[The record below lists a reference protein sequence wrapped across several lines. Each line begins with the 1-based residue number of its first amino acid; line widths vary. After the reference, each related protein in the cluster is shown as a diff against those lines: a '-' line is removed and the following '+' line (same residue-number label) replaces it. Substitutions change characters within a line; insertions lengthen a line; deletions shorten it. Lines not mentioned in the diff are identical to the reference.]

1 MGKSIRRNIQCK
13 GRMYKMLVRFKS
25 RHMLTLLMVLI
36 TTMALSLAAARA
48 QDEKVLV
55 VGSAEFVDSFDPAR
69 SYSPTPMMSLQVTY
83 DTLVTFPADS
93 ADKFE
98 PRIAKSWDVSD
109 DKLTYTFHLRDDVK
123 FSDGTPLTAD
133 DVVFSFKR
141 FQNIKGNPSFLAATI
156 ADVTATDPTTVVL
169 KLTGSDPA
177 ILAKLV
183 AWPFSIVNSKV
194 IKEQGGTDAA
204 DADKADKAEAFF
216 SSGSAGSGPYILE
229 SYEKES
235 QLVLVRNPNYW
246 GTAPYFD
253 KVIFQNIPEAAA
265 QKVALEAGDIDV
277 ALGITPDQVDA
288 INKTDG
294 LSVYT
299 TGAFTLYFFTMNR
312 HKEYGGPLSDHK
324 VEQAV
329 RYALDYEGFRK
340 IAGPGAVTPAAM
352 LPVGMFGAYGADKA
366 PKRDLEKAKALLA
379 EAGYPDGFET
389 TLDYPTYTQ
398 EGLNIETLAQ
408 KAVSDLAEVG
418 IKVKLVP
425 GDIGTF
431 IEKARAGT
439 LGFSLLWWQ
448 PDYLDPDNY
457 LYFLPGR
464 NGGKRA
470 QLLENEVDPS
480 LIQLRD
486 KALIEANPDERLK
499 LFAQVQ
505 DYWQTDGPWAPF
517 LQGSIQVGHRNDIQG
532 VFRHPQWLL
541 DVATLSRVQ

>member
-1 MGKSIRRNIQCK
+1 
-13 GRMYKMLVRFKS
+13 MLVRFKS
-25 RHMLTLLMVLI
+25 RRVITLLMVLL
-36 TTMALSLAAARA
+36 TTIALSLSAAHA

-69 SYSPTPMMSLQVTY
+69 SYSPTPIMSLQATY

-98 PRIAKSWDVSD
+98 PRVAKSWDVSD
-109 DKLTYTFHLRDDVK
+109 DNLTYTFHLRDDVK

-156 ADVTATDPTTVVL
+156 ADVTATDPTTVVV
-169 KLTGSDPA
+169 KLNVVDPA
-177 ILAKLV
+177 ILAKIV

-194 IKEQGGTDAA
+194 VKEQGGSDAA
-204 DADKADKAEAFF
+204 DADKSDKAEAFF
-216 SSGSAGSGPYILE
+216 ASGSAGSGPYILE

-253 KVIFQNIPEAAA
+253 RVIFQNIPEAAA

-277 ALGITPDQVDA
+277 ALGVTPDQVDA
-288 INKTDG
+288 INSTDG

-299 TGAFTLYFFTMNR
+299 TGAFTLYYLAMNR
-312 HKEYGGPLSDHK
+312 DKQYSGPFADPK
-324 VEQAV
+324 VEEAIH
-329 RYALDYEGFRK
+329 YALDYDGFRK

-352 LPVGMFGAYGADKA
+352 LPAGMFGAYGSDKA
-366 PKRDLEKAKALLA
+366 LKRDIDKAKSLLA

-408 KAVSDLAEVG
+408 KMVSDLAEVG

-431 IEKARAGT
+431 IEKARSGK
-439 LGFSLLWWQ
+439 LGFFLVWWQ

-464 NGGKRA
+464 NGGNRVQWLEKDA
-470 QLLENEVDPS
+470 EPGLLE
-480 LIQLRD
+480 LRD
-486 KALIEANPDERLK
+486 KALTEVNPDERVK

-505 DYWQTDGPWAPF
+505 DLWQGGTPFAAF
-517 LQGSIQVGHRNDIQG
+517 LQGSIQIGHRNDIQG

-541 DVATLSRVQ
+541 DVATLSRVES

>member
-1 MGKSIRRNIQCK
+1 MMLRLKSQRL
-13 GRMYKMLVRFKS
+13 M
-25 RHMLTLLMVLI
+25 TLLMVLL
-36 TTMALSLAAARA
+36 TTMALSLAAAHA

-156 ADVTATDPTTVVL
+156 ADVTASDPTTVVL
-169 KLTGSDPA
+169 KLTATDPA

-183 AWPFSIVNSKV
+183 AWPFSIVNSRV
-194 IKEQGGTDAA
+194 IKAQGGTDAA
-204 DADKADKAEAFF
+204 DADKTDKAEPFF
-216 SSGSAGSGPYILE
+216 STGSAGSGPYILE

-277 ALGITPDQVDA
+277 ALGVTPDQVDA

-299 TGAFTLYFFTMNR
+299 TGAFTLYYLAMNR
-312 HKEYGGPLSDHK
+312 NKEYSGPLADPK
-324 VEQAV
+324 VESAV
-329 RYALDYEGFRK
+329 RYAIDYEGFRK
-340 IAGPGAVTPAAM
+340 LAGPGAVTPAAM
-352 LPVGMFGAYGADKA
+352 LPAGMFAAYGTDKA

-408 KAVSDLAEVG
+408 KFVSDLAEVG
-418 IKVKLVP
+418 IKIKLVP

-431 IEKARAGT
+431 IEKVRAGNV
-439 LGFSLLWWQ
+439 GFFLVWWQ

-464 NGGKRA
+464 NGGTRVQWLEKDA
-470 QLLENEVDPS
+470 EPSLLE
-480 LIQLRD
+480 LRD
-486 KALIEANPDERLK
+486 KALAEVNPDERVK

-505 DYWQTDGPWAPF
+505 DYWQANGPYAPF
-517 LQGSIQVGHRNDIQG
+517 LQGSIQVGHKNDIQG

-541 DVATLSRVQ
+541 DVATLSRVE

>member
-1 MGKSIRRNIQCK
+1 MH
-13 GRMYKMLVRFKS
+13 VRLKS
-25 RHMLTLLMVLI
+25 RRLMTLLMVLL
-36 TTMALSLAAARA
+36 TTMALSLAAAHA

-109 DKLTYTFHLRDDVK
+109 DTLTYTFHLRDDVK

-133 DVVFSFKR
+133 DVVFSINRFK
-141 FQNIKGNPSFLAATI
+141 NIKGNPSFLTTTI
-156 ADVTATDPTTVVL
+156 DSVTATDPTTVVL
-169 KLTGSDPA
+169 KLNVTDPA

-183 AWPFSIVNSKV
+183 AWPFSIVNSKI

-204 DADKADKAEAFF
+204 DADKTDKAEGFF
-216 SSGSAGSGPYILE
+216 STGSAGSGPYILE

-253 KVIFQNIPEAAA
+253 RVIFQNIPEAAA

-277 ALGITPDQVDA
+277 ALGVTPDQVDA
-288 INKTDG
+288 IDKTDG

-299 TGAFTLYFFTMNR
+299 TGAFTLYYLTMNR
-312 HKEYGGPLSDHK
+312 NKDVSGPLSDPK
-324 VEQAV
+324 VELAV
-329 RYALDYEGFRK
+329 RYAIDYDGFRK

-352 LPVGMFGAYGADKA
+352 LPVGMFGAYGTDKA
-366 PKRDLEKAKALLA
+366 LKRDLDKAKSLLA

-408 KAVSDLAEVG
+408 KMVSDLAEVG

-431 IEKARAGT
+431 IEKVRAGT
-439 LGFSLLWWQ
+439 VPFSVLWWQ
-448 PDYLDPDNY
+448 PDYIDPDNY

-464 NGGKRA
+464 NGGTRA
-470 QLLENEVDPS
+470 GWLEKDAESSLLE
-480 LIQLRD
+480 LRD
-486 KALIEANPDERLK
+486 KALAEVNPDERLK

-505 DYWQTDGPWAPF
+505 DYWQANGPYAPY
-517 LQGSIQVGHRNDIQG
+517 LQGSIQVGHSDNIEG

-541 DVATLSRVQ
+541 DVSTLSRVE